1 MEPLVQQDGLFPD
14 LQTLLAH
21 IPESETNHKLY
32 ISADVKFE
40 EPAGATSERF
50 QEMLKEILNGVLNRI
65 GAVLRIDEQTLD
77 SWVSERV
84 DHVIDEDPNSVYTV
98 AALVLD
104 GLEARQQ
111 VLASADQEE
120 ALAELMHQL
129 STRYE
134 EE

>member
-1 MEPLVQQDGLFPD
+1 MPLLVDEAEHLDP
-14 LQTLLAH
+14 
-21 IPESETNHKLY
+21 
-32 ISADVKFE
+32 V
-40 EPAGATSERF
+40 
-50 QEMLKEILNGVLNRI
+50 LNGVLNRI

>member
-1 MEPLVQQDGLFPD
+1 
-14 LQTLLAH
+14 
-21 IPESETNHKLY
+21 
-32 ISADVKFE
+32 
-40 EPAGATSERF
+40 
-50 QEMLKEILNGVLNRI
+50 
-65 GAVLRIDEQTLD
+65 
-77 SWVSERV
+77 
-84 DHVIDEDPNSVYTV
+84 V